1 MNWQKIKGT
10 LESVKGWF
18 KHSETIALARLQV
31 LLGAVLAL
39 AASLAQDPNVSSAVQ
54 SILDPKYVPFYIIGI
69 GVLTEVL
76 RRRGATDLH

>member
-1 MNWQKIKGT
+1 MNWQKIK
-10 LESVKGWF
+10 SWF

-31 LLGAVLAL
+31 ILGVLGVFVFNVL
-39 AASLAQDPNVSSAVQ
+39 QDPNVVAAIQGVLKPQ
-54 SILDPKYVPFYIIGI
+54 YVPYFIIGI